1 MDKEWRAVVG
11 YEGFYEV
18 SEDGEVRSISRVV
31 PSRFKT
37 RKIKGRTLLANK
49 DKDGYLTVTL
59 SKKNKITTKRVHRL
73 VAEAFIPNPKGLPV
87 INHKDETKDNN
98 NFKNL
103 EWCTVKYN
111 TTYGKSIEKRTA
123 KRRKPIR
130 AIKGT
135 EIKVFPSVTEASK
148 TLEISH
154 GSISGC
160 LNNYRGRKSCKGYR
174 FEYL

>member
-18 SEDGEVRSISRVV
+18 SEDGEVRSVSRVV

-37 RKIKGRTLLANK
+37 RKIKGRTLIASK

-87 INHKDETKDNN
+87 INHKDEIKDNN

-111 TTYGKSIEKRTA
+111 TTYGKGIEKRA
-123 KRRKPIR
+123 SKIRKPIR

-135 EIKVFPSVTEASK
+135 EIKVFPSVIEASK
-148 TLEISH
+148 TLGISR
-154 GSISGC
+154 GNISGC
-160 LNNYRGRKSCKGYR
+160 LNNYRGMKSCKGYR